1 MSCRPFQFTT
11 AETIRSSTQTPRNRL
26 GLLPSAVRPNGPLQ
40 RNRVMRILIATIMIC
55 GACFVLLIG
64 LLSVVRDL
72 LMITS
77 RHAPSESDSLAV
89 GREGPALRAKV
100 SEDVQ

>member
-1 MSCRPFQFTT
+1 
-11 AETIRSSTQTPRNRL
+11 
-26 GLLPSAVRPNGPLQ
+26 
-40 RNRVMRILIATIMIC
+40 MRILIAITMIF

-72 LMITS
+72 LVITT
-77 RHAPSESDSLAV
+77 RHAHSELDSRAV
-89 GREGPALRAKV
+89 GREGAALCARV

>member
-1 MSCRPFQFTT
+1 
-11 AETIRSSTQTPRNRL
+11 
-26 GLLPSAVRPNGPLQ
+26 
-40 RNRVMRILIATIMIC
+40 MRILIATIMIG

-72 LMITS
+72 SVTTT
-77 RHAPSESDSLAV
+77 RHAPSELDSHAV
-89 GREGPALRAKV
+89 GREGAALCAKV

>member
-1 MSCRPFQFTT
+1 
-11 AETIRSSTQTPRNRL
+11 
-26 GLLPSAVRPNGPLQ
+26 
-40 RNRVMRILIATIMIC
+40 MRILVAITMIF

-72 LMITS
+72 LVITT
-77 RHAPSESDSLAV
+77 RHAQSELDSHAV
-89 GREGPALRAKV
+89 GREGAALCAKV

>member
-1 MSCRPFQFTT
+1 M
-11 AETIRSSTQTPRNRL
+11 
-26 GLLPSAVRPNGPLQ
+26 
-40 RNRVMRILIATIMIC
+40 RVLISIIMFF

-72 LMITS
+72 LVITT
-77 RHAPSESDSLAV
+77 RHAQSELDSHAV
-89 GREGPALRAKV
+89 GREGAALCAKV